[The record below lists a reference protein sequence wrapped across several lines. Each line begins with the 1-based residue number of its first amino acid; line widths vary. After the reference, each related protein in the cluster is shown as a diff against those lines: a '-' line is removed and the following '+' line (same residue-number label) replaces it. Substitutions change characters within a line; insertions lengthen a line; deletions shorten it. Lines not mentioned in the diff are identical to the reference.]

1 MSTNNGKSVFAKYI
15 ESPKKEPLEP
25 EIIQMGKD
33 TVLPR
38 AQAQKLSPAQKL
50 LDWLQYW
57 PKPTISARD
66 IYTSGPRSI
75 RDRESAID
83 LAKILVEY
91 GWLAHPY
98 QIAPAR

>member
-38 AQAQKLSPAQKL
+38 LASVLAQAHHQRARYLHLRSPL
-50 LDWLQYW
+50 H
-57 PKPTISARD
+57 
-66 IYTSGPRSI
+66 